1 MRRHSIQYYVV
12 AVIMP
17 NLLVAAARAGVPS
30 ATVLTYQGQ
39 LKHGGLPVN
48 DTCDFQ
54 FSLWCDE
61 TGTGAEFQLGET
73 ISFGSLEVVNGLFS
87 AEMDFGQFDERANGG
102 PVQDCVDA
110 FDGFERW
117 LQIETRCPSGEGDY
131 TTLAP
136 RHHVT
141 SAPYAAFAFDVP
153 RGAGSLWGISDQN
166 VFDIFFD
173 FRNVGIGTADPL
185 SPLHV
190 VGVQGRVIVG
200 QLTGTNVSGQ
210 IQAGVA
216 GLAEP
221 GDLNIGVYGLMGTG
235 TNSGKSG
242 GAAVFGDA
250 SSGFGVAGFTND
262 ESKAGVWGL
271 NTSLTG
277 TLARGVI
284 GQSRSETGRG
294 VQANALH
301 ESGTNF
307 ALYASTSSS
316 NGYAGYFLGGKNYFE
331 GAVGIGTSIPGA
343 KLEVLSDSDPTVS
356 IQAKST
362 FGQDTGLSIRGARNG
377 TTTADVAY
385 IDLRDFD
392 DNEGDG
398 TDFAMARI
406 AAGMADVAGQTG
418 YLRFYTNNGSG
429 ILERMRID
437 KTGNVGIGTTSPT
450 SGLHLGMIGNWGPT
464 VGNGWGDF
472 SLNNGNVGLS
482 FGVSTGGGGTGDARI
497 WSRGGTE
504 RLMLGNA
511 TVGNI
516 LILGG
521 DGNVGI
527 GTASPQTKLHLA
539 SISSVQLRLE
549 ADTNNSGKGDHP
561 SLVMSQDGGIV
572 TGSVGFFG
580 GQNDMSLRTDR
591 TDGGTSH
598 LLLVPSGN
606 VGIGTPSPQ
615 EKLHV
620 NGNLRVDGDILLP
633 VRKGYVSLSPPAFR
647 NIIRTTI
654 SFNGGVPRVG
664 NTDAGCFRALASVHL
679 PHGATITAFSASIDD
694 QSSDAGVDLFVQLS
708 RSRIGNVS
716 RDDLAQVA
724 SSFGAAILST
734 TNISNAVVD
743 NANYSYF
750 VDFAFLAF
758 TPPSSLFLYGVTIE
772 YEVSQVLP

>member
-1 MRRHSIQYYVV
+1 MRSHSIQYYVV

-17 NLLVAAARAGVPS
+17 YLLVAAARAGVPS
-30 ATVLTYQGQ
+30 ATVFTYQGQ
-39 LKHGGLPVN
+39 LKHGGIPVN
-48 DTCDFQ
+48 EMCDFQ
-54 FSLWCDE
+54 FTLWCDE
-61 TGTGAEFQLGET
+61 TGTDAEFQLGET
-73 ISFGSLEVVNGLFS
+73 ISFAALEVINGLFS
-87 AEMDFGQFDERANGG
+87 AEMDFGQFDIRANGG

-117 LQIETRCPSGEGDY
+117 LQIETRCPSGGGDY

-166 VFDIFFD
+166 TFDIFYD
-173 FRNVGIGTADPL
+173 FRNVGIGTAAPS

-190 VGVQGRVIVG
+190 VGEQGFVIVG
-200 QLTGTNVSGQ
+200 QFTGTSVFGQ

-221 GDLNIGVYGLMGTG
+221 GDLNIGVYGRMGTG

-242 GAAVFGDA
+242 GAAVYGDA

-307 ALYASTSSS
+307 ALYARTNSS

-331 GAVGIGTSIPGA
+331 GAVGIGTSTPGA
-343 KLEVLSDSDPTVS
+343 KLEVLGDSDPTVS
-356 IQAKST
+356 IQAKTS

-437 KTGNVGIGTTSPT
+437 KTGNVGIGTTAPLNT
-450 SGLHLGMIGNWGPT
+450 LHLNDSLDVLRMTNAGTGTTSSDGMYIGHSDADQTSFDFWNYEKNFT
-464 VGNGWGDF
+464 RFATNGIER
-472 SLNNGNVGLS
+472 VRI
-482 FGVSTGGGGTGDARI
+482 TGG
-497 WSRGGTE
+497 
-504 RLMLGNA
+504 
-511 TVGNI
+511 
-516 LILGG
+516 
-521 DGNVGI
+521 GNVGI
-527 GTASPQTKLHLA
+527 GTTSPTSELSFGAGSTISTATADASDNDVLSITGGGTA
-539 SISSVQLRLE
+539 STLR
-549 ADTNNSGKGDHP
+549 
-561 SLVMSQDGGIV
+561 GGSILLYGNEHASTGTILLTAGNV
-572 TGSVGFFG
+572 TGGVIDFRTG
-580 GQNDMSLRTDR
+580 GAAKMILDKA
-591 TDGGTSH
+591 
-598 LLLVPSGN
+598 GN
-606 VGIGTPSPQ
+606 LGIGLAAPTS
-615 EKLHV
+615 KLHV
-620 NGNLRVDGDILLP
+620 DQASSVAAIP
-633 VRKGYVSLSPPAFR
+633 VLTLDQADVSEEMIEFV
-647 NIIRTTI
+647 TTI
-654 SFNGGVPRVG
+654 GTG
-664 NTDAGCFRALASVHL
+664 NAIEAIAAKTLTTTHFIKVTL
-679 PHGATITAFSASIDD
+679 PGSLTRYIPCGTIA
-694 QSSDAGVDLFVQLS
+694 
-708 RSRIGNVS
+708 
-716 RDDLAQVA
+716 
-724 SSFGAAILST
+724 
-734 TNISNAVVD
+734 
-743 NANYSYF
+743 
-750 VDFAFLAF
+750 
-758 TPPSSLFLYGVTIE
+758 
-772 YEVSQVLP
+772 